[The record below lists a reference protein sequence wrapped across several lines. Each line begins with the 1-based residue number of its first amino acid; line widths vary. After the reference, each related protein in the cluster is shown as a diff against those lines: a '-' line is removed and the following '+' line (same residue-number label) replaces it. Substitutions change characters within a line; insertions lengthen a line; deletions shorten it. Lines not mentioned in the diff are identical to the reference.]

1 MWFQVEKQCS
11 TISSKEQ
18 ERDMPHEWKFAFSH
32 FNMGSTPEAVAIP
45 GHTHNGTDGQ
55 HNYFEKK
62 KKLFQKRPKN
72 IFPKFSNCLKIY
84 FNQRTSI
91 LEKLL
96 VIRKVKE
103 FVKWLECNQ
112 ERRSEIGWQK
122 VVATGQQIIAQKND
136 QIKTRWWRKK
146 LRGSTT
152 IQKESFA
159 KLIM

>member
-1 MWFQVEKQCS
+1 
-11 TISSKEQ
+11 
-18 ERDMPHEWKFAFSH
+18 MPHECKFAFPH
-32 FNMGSTPEAVAIP
+32 FNMGPTPEAVAIP

-72 IFPKFSNCLKIY
+72 IFPKFSNCLKIS

-103 FVKWLECNQ
+103 FVK
-112 ERRSEIGWQK
+112 
-122 VVATGQQIIAQKND
+122 
-136 QIKTRWWRKK
+136 
-146 LRGSTT
+146 
-152 IQKESFA
+152 
-159 KLIM
+159 